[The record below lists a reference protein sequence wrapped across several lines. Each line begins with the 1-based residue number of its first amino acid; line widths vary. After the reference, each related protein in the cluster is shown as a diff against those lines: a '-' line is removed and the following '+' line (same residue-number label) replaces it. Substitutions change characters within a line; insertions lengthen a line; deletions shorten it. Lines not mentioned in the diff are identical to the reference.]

1 MTVVL
6 ALDIATTT
14 GWAASRNG
22 AIATGVMRFRVGEH
36 PGERPALFRRWLTE
50 QKSYLGGID
59 FIAYED
65 AFRQPGKAA
74 AVFQQFVGVML
85 AWAFHHQVGVLPV
98 GVSAIKKFA
107 TEHGNAGKAEMIAAA
122 RAAGFSPQ
130 DDNEADAINLLRFV
144 LASNPSLTKEAS

>member
-6 ALDIATTT
+6 SLDLGTKS

-22 AIATGVMRFRVGEH
+22 AIVSGVAVFPAGEH
-36 PGERPALFRRWLTE
+36 PGERPAAFKSWLTE
-50 QKSYLGGID
+50 QKAALGTID
-59 FIAYED
+59 FLVFED

-74 AVFQQFVGVML
+74 AVFQQFVGVLL
-85 AWAFHHQVGVLPV
+85 AWTYHHGIGVMPV

-107 TEHGNAGKAEMIAAA
+107 TTKGNADKDAMVAAA
-122 RAAGFSPQ
+122 RSAGFNPS

-144 LASNPSLTKEAS
+144 LANNPDLLREEP